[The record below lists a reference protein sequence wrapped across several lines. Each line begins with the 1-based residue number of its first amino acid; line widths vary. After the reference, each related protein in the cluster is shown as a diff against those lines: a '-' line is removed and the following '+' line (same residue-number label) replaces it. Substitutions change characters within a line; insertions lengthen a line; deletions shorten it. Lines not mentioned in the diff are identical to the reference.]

1 MKERIRAAALAAA
14 LASALVAPQGVSA
27 DEASYERFK
36 VRVAAAED
44 AAGVPRSDVDAAVTD
59 PQRGVLRRD
68 VAASEKTFA
77 PSREE
82 TPVDTEPAAGNPD
95 KKSGR
100 DEIVFTDSKGRTT
113 VLEAPVPDEIKKSG
127 MPGIKKIVDID
138 VDVLR
143 AVGTEDG
150 SVLFIADMGHYV
162 FKGQMLD
169 VWQRKVLRTIDE
181 IAESVNRVDLKGMGY
196 FQNDY
201 AKYVAGTGEKTAVLF
216 VDPRC
221 GWCHKML
228 DEVLGDEKLLS
239 EYRFSVHVIPVLG
252 EESARLAKKL
262 WRSEGTDAEKLAAL
276 VAGPEAIDALSDK
289 KASDPGPQDRAM
301 ILAGLLS
308 IKAVP
313 FAIAPDGRT
322 SEGKPS
328 DMRMFLENDVNGAK
342 KMAEATKTARMKA
355 GEKVNENAADKE
367 KGEKARTVEE

>member
-1 MKERIRAAALAAA
+1 MNERIRAAALAAA
-14 LASALVAPQGVSA
+14 FAAALVSPQGASA
-27 DEASYERFK
+27 DEASSYERFK
-36 VRVAAAED
+36 ARLAAAED

-59 PQRGVLRRD
+59 PQRGMTRSESAAKAKE
-68 VAASEKTFA
+68 AASGGK
-77 PSREE
+77 S
-82 TPVDTEPAAGNPD
+82 AGSED
-95 KKSGR
+95 KQ
-100 DEIVFTDSKGRTT
+100 EIEFTDAKGRTT
-113 VLEAPVPDEIKKSG
+113 VVEAPVPDELKKAG

-143 AVGTEDG
+143 AVGTDDG
-150 SVLFIADMGHYV
+150 NVLFIADMGRYV

-201 AKYVAGTGEKTAVLF
+201 AKYVAGSGKKTAVLF

-228 DEVLGDEKLLS
+228 EEVLGDEKLLA
-239 EYRFSVHVIPVLG
+239 EYRFNVHVIPVLG
-252 EESARLAKKL
+252 DESARLAKKL

-276 VAGPEAIDALSDK
+276 VAGPEAIDALTDK
-289 KASDPGPQDRAM
+289 KTSDLGPQDRAM

-322 SEGKPS
+322 SEGKPA
-328 DMRMFLENDVNGAK
+328 DMSMFLENDVAGAK
-342 KMAEATKTARMKA
+342 KKAEEAKAAQAKKTAEKA
-355 GEKVNENAADKE
+355 AESGSEKE
-367 KGEKARTVEE
+367 KGEKALPGEQ